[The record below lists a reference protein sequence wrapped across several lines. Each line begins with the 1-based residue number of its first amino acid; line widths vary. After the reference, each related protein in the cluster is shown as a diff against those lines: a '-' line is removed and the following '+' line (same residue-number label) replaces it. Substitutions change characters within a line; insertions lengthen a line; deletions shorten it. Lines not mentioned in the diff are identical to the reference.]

1 MATLEPNRE
10 ALNGLA
16 ELLTYPS
23 GDVLAAARRC
33 RQLVGSRAARH
44 LDAFAA
50 GAERAGATALEEV
63 YTTTFDLDPAC
74 APYVGH
80 HLFGDGPQRG
90 LFLARLADVYRQDG
104 FAGWSPGGEVP
115 DHLAVVLRYLAAT
128 AAGAA
133 REALLRDALL
143 PALEKMLAVQG
154 GAENPYTSVL
164 AAVREE
170 VR

>member
-1 MATLEPNRE
+1 
-10 ALNGLA
+10 
-16 ELLTYPS
+16 
-23 GDVLAAARRC
+23 
-33 RQLVGSRAARH
+33 
-44 LDAFAA
+44 
-50 GAERAGATALEEV
+50 
-63 YTTTFDLDPAC
+63 
-74 APYVGH
+74 
-80 HLFGDGPQRG
+80 

-104 FAGWSPGGEVP
+104 FAGWSLGGEVP

-128 AAGAA
+128 PTGAA

-143 PALEKMLAVQG
+143 PALEKMIAVQD